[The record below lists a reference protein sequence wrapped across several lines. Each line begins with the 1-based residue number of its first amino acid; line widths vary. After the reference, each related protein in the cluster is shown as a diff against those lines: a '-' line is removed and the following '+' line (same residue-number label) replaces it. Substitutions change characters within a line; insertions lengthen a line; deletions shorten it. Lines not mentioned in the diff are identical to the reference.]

1 MLFDKKCSA
10 PLLPQ
15 PLPERGACGVGTL
28 AVEKVDPAPVAL
40 VAVQGAQAV
49 AVQRFLTKRKSSPE
63 SFDSRLLRMPVV
75 GVEPTRVIRTRD
87 FESPSSAIPT
97 HRHGK
102 ITKLLYRILCQK
114 SRQKIKGETCPRRPA
129 FFAPGGGQNP
139 RRAVYWGQMFY
150 TTGGFSC
157 EKL

>member
-49 AVQRFLTKRKSSPE
+49 AVQRFLKKEKQPE
-63 SFDSRLLRMPVV
+63 IFISDCFHY
-75 GVEPTRVIRTRD
+75 
-87 FESPSSAIPT
+87 A
-97 HRHGK
+97 
-102 ITKLLYRILCQK
+102 
-114 SRQKIKGETCPRRPA
+114 
-129 FFAPGGGQNP
+129 GGGG
-139 RRAVYWGQMFY
+139 RTHTCY
-150 TTGGFSC
+150 
-157 EKL
+157 

>member
-49 AVQRFLTKRKSSPE
+49 TVQRF
-63 SFDSRLLRMPVV
+63 
-75 GVEPTRVIRTRD
+75 
-87 FESPSSAIPT
+87 
-97 HRHGK
+97 
-102 ITKLLYRILCQK
+102 
-114 SRQKIKGETCPRRPA
+114 
-129 FFAPGGGQNP
+129 
-139 RRAVYWGQMFY
+139 
-150 TTGGFSC
+150 
-157 EKL
+157 

>member
-49 AVQRFLTKRKSSPE
+49 AAQRFLKKEKQPGIVRFQAAS
-63 SFDSRLLRMPVV
+63 D
-75 GVEPTRVIRTRD
+75 
-87 FESPSSAIPT
+87 A
-97 HRHGK
+97 
-102 ITKLLYRILCQK
+102 
-114 SRQKIKGETCPRRPA
+114 
-129 FFAPGGGQNP
+129 GGGG
-139 RRAVYWGQMFY
+139 RTHTCY
-150 TTGGFSC
+150 
-157 EKL
+157 

>member
-49 AVQRFLTKRKSSPE
+49 AVQRFLKKGKAARNRSIPGCFGCRWWGSNPHVLLAQGILSFRHRRSSGVIQCYLMILR
-63 SFDSRLLRMPVV
+63 SLLEFR
-75 GVEPTRVIRTRD
+75 
-87 FESPSSAIPT
+87 
-97 HRHGK
+97 
-102 ITKLLYRILCQK
+102 
-114 SRQKIKGETCPRRPA
+114 
-129 FFAPGGGQNP
+129 
-139 RRAVYWGQMFY
+139 
-150 TTGGFSC
+150 FSHIFVQ
-157 EKL
+157 

>member
-49 AVQRFLTKRKSSPE
+49 TVQRFLKKEKQPGIVRFQAASDAGGGGSNPHV
-63 SFDSRLLRMPVV
+63 LLAQ
-75 GVEPTRVIRTRD
+75 GIW
-87 FESPSSAIPT
+87 
-97 HRHGK
+97 
-102 ITKLLYRILCQK
+102 ITKLYNHYI
-114 SRQKIKGETCPRRPA
+114 T
-129 FFAPGGGQNP
+129 
-139 RRAVYWGQMFY
+139 
-150 TTGGFSC
+150 
-157 EKL
+157 